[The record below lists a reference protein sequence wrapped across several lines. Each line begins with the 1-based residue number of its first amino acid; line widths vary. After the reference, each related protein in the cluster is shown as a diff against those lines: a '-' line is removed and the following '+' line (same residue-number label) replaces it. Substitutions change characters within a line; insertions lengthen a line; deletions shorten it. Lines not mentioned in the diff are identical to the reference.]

1 MSFCGFQSLRRARI
15 YVEMDGWMD
24 GSGQART
31 HATKGEGEGAGTP
44 TKIPVED
51 NARTHPPRKSDSCVQ
66 CPKNEV
72 DESPVEDDAGV
83 GRGEVDA
90 HAAGLGGEEHD
101 EGAGARLV
109 VVVDRRLGVKGR

>member
-1 MSFCGFQSLRRARI
+1 M
-15 YVEMDGWMD
+15 
-24 GSGQART
+24 
-31 HATKGEGEGAGTP
+31 
-44 TKIPVED
+44 
-51 NARTHPPRKSDSCVQ
+51 
-66 CPKNEV
+66 

-109 VVVDRRLGVKGR
+109 VVVDRRLGVKGTVRWNESIRRSLRFD